1 MSKPKPKLTYFQ
13 LHLPLPTKLR
23 KKVLTLTEEKKLYE
37 LLKEIGRVIKE
48 KNDDI
53 CLKDFQLADLRK
65 KLEQAENKI
74 KELCEVKNDE

>member
-1 MSKPKPKLTYFQ
+1 M
-13 LHLPLPTKLR
+13 
-23 KKVLTLTEEKKLYE
+23 TEEKKLYE
-37 LLKEIGRVIKE
+37 LLKEIGRAIKE